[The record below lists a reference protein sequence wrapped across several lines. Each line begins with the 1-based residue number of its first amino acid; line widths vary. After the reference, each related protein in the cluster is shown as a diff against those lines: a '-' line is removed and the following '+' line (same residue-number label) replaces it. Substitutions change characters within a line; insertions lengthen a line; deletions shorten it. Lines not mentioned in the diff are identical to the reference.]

1 MNKIGLF
8 FQKNWI
14 RFVASLVLG
23 LAVVCLYNFSHQIA
37 LKINPWVLAYYYRDS
52 LFLAGM
58 VVVFVG
64 GLAIVANFGIF
75 DIFSYYPG
83 RKKKENGKK
92 ENYGDYV
99 ERKKLER
106 SADRNLYF
114 LPYFIVGSIFLVAS
128 LILYFVIL

>member
-14 RFVASLVLG
+14 RFVACLLIGV
-23 LAVVCLYNFSHQIA
+23 AIVCLYNFGHQIA
-37 LKINPWVLAYYYRDS
+37 LKINPWGLAYYYRDS
-52 LFLAGM
+52 FFLAGM
-58 VVVFVG
+58 VVVSAG
-64 GLAIVANFGIF
+64 GLAICANFGIF

-99 ERKKLER
+99 QRKQLER
-106 SADRNLYF
+106 SSDRNLYF
-114 LPYFIVGSIFLVAS
+114 LPYFIVGSIFLIVS